1 MKNIIVKSIIAAFT
15 LVSLGAN
22 AADFNDYAGKWG
34 LGAGVGYGLPLGDTD
49 SNGFEEEV
57 NGAVWL
63 RYNINSSWA
72 IDLDYDRIEFDAD
85 NATGGVSQARFDHTN
100 VMGTY
105 RFMPN
110 SSWTPVLGLG
120 VGIAETRD
128 TTNGL
133 KNKVEDLGLKGRVGI
148 HYAATKALSVSLNAD
163 YHWADLDETT
173 SGDDFTVET
182 INPQLGVTYYF
193 GAAPV
198 AAAAAAVAVAADPA
212 RGDADADG
220 VYDDEDRCPGTPAG
234 KSVNSLGCAK
244 AEKFDI
250 TLDVKFPTNSA
261 NVGNAYAA
269 ELSAF
274 AAFMSANK
282 KVTAEIQ
289 GHTDSRGSKAYNVSL
304 SSKRAKAVRN
314 YLVNKLGVDASR
326 LTSNGYGP
334 DQPIS
339 DNSTSAGRAQ
349 NRRVVAN
356 VAN

>member
-1 MKNIIVKSIIAAFT
+1 MKNILVNSIIAAFT
-15 LVSLGAN
+15 LVSLGAS

-34 LGAGVGYGLPLGDTD
+34 LGAGVGYGMPMEDIEDGYEDT
-49 SNGFEEEV
+49 V
-57 NGAVWL
+57 NGSVWL
-63 RYNINSSWA
+63 RHNFNSKWTA
-72 IDLDYDRIEFDAD
+72 ELNYDRLELDAD
-85 NATGGVSQARFDHTN
+85 TAAADARLDHTDLM
-100 VMGTY
+100 VSH
-105 RFMPN
+105 RFASGDAMW
-110 SSWTPVLGLG
+110 SPVLGLG
-120 VGIAETRD
+120 VGIAELRD
-128 TTNGL
+128 FGA
-133 KNKVEDLGLKGRVGI
+133 EDKTEELGLKGRLGVA
-148 HYAATKALSVSLNAD
+148 YAATQALEVTLNAD
-163 YHWADLDETT
+163 YHHVDVDDADATGAVL
-173 SGDDFTVET
+173 
-182 INPQLGVTYYF
+182 NPQLGVTYYF
-193 GAAPV
+193 GAAAPV
-198 AAAAAAVAVAADPA
+198 AAAAAAVAVAADPV
-212 RGDADADG
+212 RGDGDGDG

-289 GHTDSRGSKAYNVSL
+289 GHTDDRGSKAYNVSL
-304 SSKRAKAVRN
+304 STKRAKAVRS

-326 LTSNGYGP
+326 LTANGYGP
-334 DQPIS
+334 DAPIS